1 MMESGVAPDSDR
13 DNISGKKTKEHSNAG
28 SPNQDQMSDK
38 MQGQQSA
45 HQSYQQSGA
54 QEMDQR

>member
-54 QEMDQR
+54 QEMD